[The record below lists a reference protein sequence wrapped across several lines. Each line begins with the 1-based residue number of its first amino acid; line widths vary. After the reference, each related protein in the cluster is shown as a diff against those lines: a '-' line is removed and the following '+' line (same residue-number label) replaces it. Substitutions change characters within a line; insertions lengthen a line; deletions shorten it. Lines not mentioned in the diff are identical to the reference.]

1 MKKKRSVKRPT
12 RKTVKRPVRKTV
24 KRTVRKTIARKPRP
38 SVKQKFKLGDFV
50 YSSLNPTEK
59 RQISEVKELKTG
71 VKGFVYK
78 LILSDSKGRPK
89 KSKWISER
97 SLSRRK

>member
-1 MKKKRSVKRPT
+1 MKKKISVKRPT
-12 RKTVKRPVRKTV
+12 RKTGKRPVRKTV
-24 KRTVRKTIARKPRP
+24 TRKTRP
-38 SVKQKFKLGDFV
+38 SAKQKFKLGDFV

-71 VKGFVYK
+71 TKGFVYK